1 MTSRLSAA
9 LTLPALLALG
19 CTHGHH
25 GHGHHGH
32 GGLTTNNPGDM
43 DQYIGRLESPER
55 DAWQRPDAV
64 VAQLGLTGTELVA
77 DVGAGVGYFSLRFA
91 KALPGGRVVALEVE
105 PRMVDHLRARLVRE
119 SVANVEVTLTKI
131 DDPGTPAAADVVFV
145 CNVLHHVD
153 AQVREAWFGRLAANL
168 KPGARLALLEFKE
181 GKLEVG
187 PPEEE
192 KLPRAELLAIAQR
205 HGLVLAEERPEVVPT
220 QHFLVFRKP

>member
-9 LTLPALLALG
+9 VILLLALG
-19 CTHGHH
+19 CTHGHGH
-25 GHGHHGH
+25 HGHHGH
-32 GGLTTNNPGDM
+32 GGLTTNNPADM
-43 DQYIGRLESPER
+43 DQYIARLQSPER
-55 DAWQRPDAV
+55 DAWQRPAAV
-64 VAQLGLTGTELVA
+64 VAQLGLSGTELVA

-91 KALPGGRVVALEVE
+91 KALAGGRVAALEVE
-105 PRMVDHLRARLVRE
+105 PRMVEHLRARLARE
-119 SVANVEVTLTKI
+119 SVTNVEVTLTKI
-131 DDPGTPAAADVVFV
+131 DDPGTPVGADVVFI

-153 AQVREAWFGRLAANL
+153 ASVREQWFAKLAQNL

-205 HGLVLAEERPEVVPT
+205 HGLTLSEDHPDVVPT